1 MPFVDRRQAGCLLA
15 EALLRYRDRSAIVL
29 GLPCG
34 GLPVAAEVAD
44 ALRAPLGQVVSRKLG
59 APHNAAFALGA
70 VTARGTRVLNHE
82 ALRFLHVPA
91 GYLAAE
97 TERQRRLAA
106 EAERE
111 VLPVKAPLC
120 LMGRVVIL
128 VDDGVATGMTVAAAV
143 RDVRSQGPSH
153 LVVAAPVMAP
163 GAYEALE
170 RLADDQ
176 VAVQVPPYFYAVGQ
190 FYQRYEPVGA
200 PEVRA
205 IIGARRGR

>member
-15 EALLRYRDRSAIVL
+15 EALLRYRDRDAIVL

-44 ALRAPLGQVVSRKLG
+44 ALRAPLGQLVSRKLG
-59 APHNAAFALGA
+59 APGNAAFALGA

-82 ALRFLHVPA
+82 ALRFLQVPA

-111 VLPVKAPLC
+111 VLPVKPPLC
-120 LMGRVVIL
+120 LTGRVVIL
-128 VDDGVATGMTVAAAV
+128 VDDGVATGMTVAAAM
-143 RDVRSQGPSH
+143 RDVRSQGPAH

-176 VAVQVPPYFYAVGQ
+176 VAVQVPPYFYAVDQ
-190 FYQRYEPVGA
+190 FYQRYEPVGT

-205 IIGARRGR
+205 IIGARRTR